1 MKMEITAVDTARIGG
16 SAASIRISTD
26 EGVTGYG
33 EAVVE
38 TAPEPVFKVIEKVAD
53 RYLVGTD
60 PTPIE
65 RHRRQLQDAVWYHDG
80 PVMNSA
86 FSGIEHA
93 LWDIKG
99 KALGVPVYELLGGP
113 VREKVRV
120 YKWIGETTRENLPQ
134 QARARVSEGLTAMKF
149 CPTPNEPS
157 RYPRIVDEVRE
168 TVGEVREAVGPDI
181 DLMLDPASRW
191 KLAEARHVLSEL
203 EAFDPLFA
211 EDFIS
216 PYHVQAVEKLADS
229 TTIPYALGD
238 RLYRLREFEE
248 VIHRDAAAV
257 LQPDISHSGGI
268 LEIKKIAAA
277 AEHHGMR
284 IAPHNPLGPVAL
296 AAALHVD
303 LSVPNFLI
311 QEIAHIGLDESG
323 DAGFGSWALA
333 EYIDTDVLEIED
345 GFITAPERPGLGVE
359 IDDEV
364 FEKQPPVPEA
374 PLFFDR
380 SNFHVPEW

>member
-1 MKMEITAVDTARIGG
+1 MEITDVKTARTGG
-16 SAASIRISTD
+16 SSAVVRIDTD
-26 EGVTGYG
+26 EGISGYG

-38 TAPEPVFKVIEKVAD
+38 TAPYPVFAVIEAVAE
-53 RYLVGTD
+53 RYLIGED
-60 PTPIE
+60 PVPVE
-65 RHRRQLQDAVWYHDG
+65 RHRRQLQDAVWYYDG
-80 PVMNSA
+80 PIMNSA
-86 FSGIEHA
+86 FSGIETA

-99 KALGVPVYELLGGP
+99 KSLGVPVYELLGGP
-113 VREKVRV
+113 VREAVRV
-120 YKWIGETTRENLPQ
+120 YKWIGEETREDLPG
-134 QARARVSEGLTAMKF
+134 QARERVDQGLTCMKF
-149 CPTPNEPS
+149 SPTSNDPPK
-157 RYPRIVDEVRE
+157 YPQVVQEVKEIVRD
-168 TVGEVREAVGPDI
+168 VREAVGPDV

-191 KLAEARHVLSEL
+191 KLAEAKHIVSEV
-203 EAFDPLFA
+203 EEFNPLVA

-216 PYHVQAVEKLADS
+216 PYYVPAVEKLADS
-229 TTIPYALGD
+229 THIPYALGD

-257 LQPDISHSGGI
+257 LQPDVCHSGGI
-268 LEIKKIAAA
+268 AEIKKIAAA

-296 AAALHVD
+296 ASAIHVD

-311 QEIAHIGLDESG
+311 QEIAHTHFDEEG

-333 EYIDTDVLEIED
+333 EHIDTDILEIED
-345 GFITAPERPGLGVE
+345 GYIPAPDKPGLGVT

-364 FEKQPPVPEA
+364 FEEQPPVPEE

-380 SNFHVPEW
+380 DNFHVPEW